1 MNILQRKMF
10 SNGDVAIQMPQ
21 EVIDLASELNVDIT
35 GKSAEEVER
44 ALEAA
49 ILQPKLI
56 GKGGLSFFDYTD
68 PLDYGLAALGLTGLG
83 TGAATVAKSAKM
95 AKKIKNL
102 TDALNRVKKVLSPL
116 KGKKPGVNVP
126 GKVGF
131 QPRNPLNPLSYN
143 YKLPQSSFYGGLA
156 LGGIKSQQSPD
167 IAPSLPTDIASM
179 LEDLKNDDIERET
192 SVESETKNNIPS
204 DPKKLEKERI
214 EKIKNYISKYQ
225 TEADILKAKQDEKT
239 RISNRNKQNI
249 FMEEIALS
257 LAANRGD
264 IGAGG
269 AEGAATAAKR
279 ISEEERED
287 SKDRAK
293 LMADSLKDS
302 DLSPTEKQKIAETYS
317 ESITHL
323 DNMGFIMGEL
333 DTLDRAIDSGQSTGF
348 KGIFGRVT
356 DKIQGFV
363 GFGDEEINDATKAK
377 QILEFIRSQLIR
389 ELLNESGRTIS
400 NLDRQLINQITG
412 DIEDL
417 GSGRGAIKEAVRRVR
432 DRIRTAVAKSQN
444 NISFI
449 DLEYGQAMPNLQIYR
464 RGFGQYS
471 GTPNAPEDD
480 VEVTK
485 EDTID

>member
-1 MNILQRKMF
+1 
-10 SNGDVAIQMPQ
+10 
-21 EVIDLASELNVDIT
+21 
-35 GKSAEEVER
+35 
-44 ALEAA
+44 
-49 ILQPKLI
+49 
-56 GKGGLSFFDYTD
+56 
-68 PLDYGLAALGLTGLG
+68 
-83 TGAATVAKSAKM
+83 
-95 AKKIKNL
+95 
-102 TDALNRVKKVLSPL
+102 
-116 KGKKPGVNVP
+116 
-126 GKVGF
+126 
-131 QPRNPLNPLSYN
+131 
-143 YKLPQSSFYGGLA
+143 
-156 LGGIKSQQSPD
+156 
-167 IAPSLPTDIASM
+167 
-179 LEDLKNDDIERET
+179 
-192 SVESETKNNIPS
+192 
-204 DPKKLEKERI
+204 
-214 EKIKNYISKYQ
+214 
-225 TEADILKAKQDEKT
+225 
-239 RISNRNKQNI
+239 
-249 FMEEIALS
+249 MEEIALS

-287 SKDRAK
+287 AK
-293 LMADSLKDS
+293 NLAELMADSSTDS

-333 DTLDRAIDSGQSTGF
+333 DTLERAIDSGQSTGF

-432 DRIRTAVAKSQN
+432 DRIRTAVGKSQN